1 MDANLETGR
10 VENGDRPGVYIEFDQ
25 CIAWAADI
33 RDALRDGKPLL
44 SWVDRTRLE
53 ELAKLLES
61 VK

>member
-1 MDANLETGR
+1 VR
-10 VENGDRPGVYIEFDQ
+10 
-25 CIAWAADI
+25 WAADI
-33 RDALRDGKPLL
+33 RDALRDAGPLM